1 MKQAAAKSFRGR
13 PFFADKVCLL
23 VGLVYYGPPGL
34 FVALGTGFTPRL
46 CEALGIGVTPGNAG
60 RPPPGAA
67 LGIGLAP
74 DCLVTEPVGLGE

>member
-1 MKQAAAKSFRGR
+1 MIGAAHFV
-13 PFFADKVCLL
+13 ADKVCLL
-23 VGLVYYGPPGL
+23 VRLFNYGPPGL

-67 LGIGLAP
+67 LGIGLTP
-74 DCLVTEPVGLGE
+74 DCVVTALVTDPLGLGE